1 MVVVVTVIFT
11 LVVNDPFL
19 SNGTIWLIGV
29 DVFEINKFV
38 TEDIHGITSESV
50 LKFLGSNV
58 IMESLVVKTSP
69 VVDNHVFVESFEK
82 CTSWKTN
89 RF

>member
-1 MVVVVTVIFT
+1 MVVVMTVILA
-11 LVVNDPFL
+11 LVVDDPFL

-29 DVFEINKFV
+29 DVFIIDKFI
-38 TEDIHGITSESV
+38 TEYIHGITSESV
-50 LKFLGSNV
+50 LEFLGSNV

-82 CTSWKTN
+82 STSWKTN

>member
-1 MVVVVTVIFT
+1 MVVVVSVILT
-11 LVVNDPFL
+11 LVVDDPFL

-29 DVFEINKFV
+29 DVFIINKFV
-38 TEDIHGITSESV
+38 TEDIHGISSESV
-50 LKFLGSNV
+50 LEFLGSDV
-58 IMESLVVKTSP
+58 IMESLVMKTSP

-82 CTSWKTN
+82 STSWKTE